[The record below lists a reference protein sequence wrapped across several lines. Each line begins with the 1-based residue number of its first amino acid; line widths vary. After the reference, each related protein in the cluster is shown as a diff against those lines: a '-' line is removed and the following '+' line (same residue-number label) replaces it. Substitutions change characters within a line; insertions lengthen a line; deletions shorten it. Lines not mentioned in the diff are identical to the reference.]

1 MYFIIETVARSS
13 ISVACQFYPV
23 YIFILVKQWHRCIRE
38 SMVLYHHVLYALL
51 FVLNRILSCYIQH
64 LLSSQSLPPPP
75 PPLCYIYIM
84 LSCLYSY
91 CVTCSFM
98 TRCTNCATFG
108 VPFVAMNVCV
118 ATLLRVLLAG
128 AVGASLLYSTGG
140 WTSSWTSKGPHSVTH
155 LSRGCMSV
163 WAHCDMCV
171 CTIYLLDACIYMYY
185 VGDAYYHRIV

>member
-1 MYFIIETVARSS
+1 MYSCNREHAVYFIIETVARSS
-13 ISVACQFYPV
+13 ISVACQLYPV

-64 LLSSQSLPPPP
+64 LLSSQSL

-128 AVGASLLYSTGG
+128 AVGASLLVLVA
-140 WTSSWTSKGPHSVTH
+140 GPALGHQRGPTQWHTCLVDVSRYGHTVT
-155 LSRGCMSV
+155 
-163 WAHCDMCV
+163 CV
-171 CTIYLLDACIYMYY
+171 CVLYTYWMHVYICTT
-185 VGDAYYHRIV
+185 